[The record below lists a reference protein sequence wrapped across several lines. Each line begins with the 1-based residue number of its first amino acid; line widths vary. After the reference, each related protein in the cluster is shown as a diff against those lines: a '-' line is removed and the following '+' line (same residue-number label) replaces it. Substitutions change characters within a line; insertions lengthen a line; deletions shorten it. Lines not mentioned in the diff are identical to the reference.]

1 MSMINPTD
9 PGNIPVNPAD
19 PKIDGVGGVEKI
31 DPLEQQK
38 FKELIG
44 EEKKAES
51 ADEVLNGDEMTLAE
65 LQKQIRDS
73 IMKKGLEDSIKKA
86 REIAK
91 ELREG

>member
-9 PGNIPVNPAD
+9 PSNTPVNPAD

-38 FKELIG
+38 FKELMG